1 MICGRAGA
9 LSRALLPGSQPQ
21 AQRGVLVAATG
32 ATRAS
37 VAAWRGRRESARG
50 RGRARTWARSALSW
64 EKIMPAFVG
73 IVQSRALRGLAVCYS
88 CNAPFQKD
96 LVPLGRSHNFRPRIP
111 SPEERHMQAH
121 TASTQA
127 APVPPP
133 PGVRPYVVCLRSACT
148 RSWER
153 GGDSLH

>member
-1 MICGRAGA
+1 M
-9 LSRALLPGSQPQ
+9 L
-21 AQRGVLVAATG
+21 
-32 ATRAS
+32 
-37 VAAWRGRRESARG
+37 
-50 RGRARTWARSALSW
+50 
-64 EKIMPAFVG
+64 AFVG
-73 IVQSRALRGLAVCYS
+73 MVQSRALRGQAVCYS
-88 CNAPFQKD
+88 CNLNAPFQKD
-96 LVPLGRSHNFRPRIP
+96 LVPLGRSHNFRPESRG
-111 SPEERHMQAH
+111 ENMMVGAGQAH